1 MAAARLSDLYR
12 TAFITGA
19 STGLGRAFAEHLATA
34 GIRVWGTSRDPA
46 RLAPLVGALGERFVP
61 VTLELADGP
70 AAERTLLAADA
81 AAGGFDLVINNAGY
95 GVFAEFAAS
104 DFRTWEAQISVML
117 VQPARLSHAA
127 LRAMLPRGR
136 GTLVN
141 ISSLAAEFPLPFQ
154 SGYNV
159 VKAGLSALTESLVT
173 ETAGSGVCVL
183 DVRPGDYRTDFE
195 GSVQRPQAALPPRA
209 QRAWEGFRRLMAGGP
224 DPAHAARQLEQA
236 LLARRSGTVRI
247 GRTFQARVAPLLAG
261 LAPQGLRRAIQD
273 RYFGL

>member
-1 MAAARLSDLYR
+1 VAAARLSDHHR

-19 STGLGRAFAEHLATA
+19 STGLGRAFADHLADA
-34 GIRVWGTSRDPA
+34 GLRVWGTSRDPA
-46 RLAPLVGALGERFVP
+46 RLVPLAARHGDRFVP
-61 VTLELADGP
+61 LALELADGP
-70 AAERTLLAADA
+70 GAERAFLAADA

-95 GVFAEFAAS
+95 GVFAEFAGT
-104 DFRTWEAQISVML
+104 DFATWEDQINVML

-127 LRAMLPRGR
+127 LRVMRPRGR

-159 VKAGLSALTESLVT
+159 VKAGLSALSESLIT
-173 ETAGSGVCVL
+173 ETAGSGLHVL

-195 GSVQRPQAALPPRA
+195 GSVRRPQANLPARA

-224 DPAHAARQLEQA
+224 DPAHAARQLERA

-247 GRTFQARVAPLLAG
+247 GRCFQARIAPLLSG